1 MAGNVGRSGNGTRIA
16 GLIAIL
22 LCGLLT
28 SESVTPLAAEDAKPV
43 KELILP
49 GESFLVAGRPAFVL
63 LPPPEKR
70 RTPQPWILYSP
81 TLPAYPD
88 VHEKWMH
95 EQFLSAGI
103 AIAGV
108 DVGEAYGSPAAW
120 PTFTA
125 LHTTL
130 TNDRGFAPKACLLG
144 RSRGGLWSA
153 SWGAENTDKISG
165 LAGIYPVFDFRTYPG
180 IAQAA
185 SAYGRTAEELAKST
199 RSNPIAR
206 VEQLAASKVPAFFIH
221 GDEDVV
227 VPLKE
232 NSQEFANIYERAG
245 VKDLV
250 TLIVPKGQGHN
261 YWEGFFRCEELVA
274 FAIAR
279 ANAGAGVAATSPKPP
294 KLVIVAGKPSH
305 PPRMHEF
312 NAGTLLLANCLKDR
326 QDIRVEYVLN
336 GWPADESIFDDASA
350 IVFYMDGSGRH
361 ELVQEN
367 GRRLKLAEAWAA
379 KGVGLGFMHFGVE
392 VVADQAGR
400 QFKRFIGGHYDH
412 LFSCNPI
419 WEPEFTLF
427 PDHPITRGVQPFK
440 VKDEWYFNM
449 RFIGGVAGN
458 TSDTIE
464 GLKFQ
469 PILVATPPD
478 EVRDGPYVYPKGPYP
493 HIQANKGRAEAML
506 WTVERPEGGRGF
518 GFTGG
523 HFHDNWGNDNFRK
536 TVLNAMLWITK
547 VEVPQAGVESHVA
560 PEELNQNLD
569 PKQK

>member
-1 MAGNVGRSGNGTRIA
+1 MTPTS
-16 GLIAIL
+16 
-22 LCGLLT
+22 LCSLRLG
-28 SESVTPLAAEDAKPV
+28 AAVSLVLFLSAANLSAADSPPV

-49 GESFLVAGRPAFVL
+49 GESFLVDGRPAFVL
-63 LPPPEKR
+63 LPPEAKR
-70 RTPQPWILYSP
+70 RSPQPWIFYAP

-88 VHEKWMH
+88 SHEKWMH
-95 EQFLSAGI
+95 ERFLAAGI
-103 AIAGV
+103 AVAGI
-108 DVGEAYGSPAAW
+108 DVGEAYGSPASW
-120 PTFTA
+120 PAFTA
-125 LHTTL
+125 LYNTL
-130 TNDRGFAPKACLLG
+130 TKERGFAPKACLLG
-144 RSRGGLWSA
+144 RSRGGLWTS

-180 IAQAA
+180 IAKAA
-185 SAYGRTAEELAKST
+185 AAYELTAEKLAEST
-199 RSNPIAR
+199 TANPIAR
-206 VEQLAASKVPAFFIH
+206 VHKLAAAKVPAFFIH
-221 GDEDVV
+221 GDVDTV
-227 VPLKE
+227 VPLE
-232 NSQEFANIYERAG
+232 QNSQAFATIYEQAG

-261 YWEGFFRCEELVA
+261 YWEGFFRCEELIA

-279 ANAGAGVAATSPKPP
+279 ARAGAEPTTGTVAAKDSRPP

-312 NAGTLLLANCLKDR
+312 NAGTILLAKCLAGR
-326 QDIRVEYVLN
+326 TDIRVETVLN
-336 GWPADESIFDDASA
+336 GWPADEAIFNDAAA
-350 IVFYMDGSGRH
+350 IIFYMDGSGRH

-400 QFKRFIGGHYDH
+400 EFKRFIGGHYEN

-419 WEPEFTLF
+419 WEPEFVLF
-427 PDHPITRGVQPFK
+427 PDHPTTRGVKPFK

-458 TSDTIE
+458 SKDTIE

-506 WTVERPEGGRGF
+506 WTVERPDGGRGY

-523 HFHDNWGNDNFRK
+523 HFHDNWGDDNFRK
-536 TVLNAMLWITK
+536 VVLNTMLWTAK
-547 VEVPQAGVESHVA
+547 VEVPENGVESSVA
-560 PEELNQNLD
+560 KEELDLNLD
-569 PKQK
+569 PKKK